1 MRKYKPKVRLL
12 KSRFGQHFL
21 YHGGCVRFP
30 IDSFVFKWLKIYKGM
45 IITRSSSRLVILNNR
60 PICVYGTGVF
70 LPRVIY
76 ENGFQTILSGELLLK
91 NNCQN

>member
-1 MRKYKPKVRLL
+1 
-12 KSRFGQHFL
+12 
-21 YHGGCVRFP
+21 
-30 IDSFVFKWLKIYKGM
+30 M

-76 ENGFQTILSGELLLK
+76 ENVDIVCTEIYRTHEIF
-91 NNCQN
+91 